1 MSKSNLS
8 HINELVSRIAR
19 EWCDIEEAL
28 KPYLDGQD
36 LLSWISQ
43 QEKINPNNEINTDRI
58 LRTIAGMQCAVIY
71 SSTKGFFDGVE
82 LTKIS
87 SLEEE
92 FLQYIN
98 TNCKNVLNELSK
110 GILNDKSLKIIED
123 SAKKIAANYK

>member
-1 MSKSNLS
+1 MAFKNL
-8 HINELVSRIAR
+8 
-19 EWCDIEEAL
+19 
-28 KPYLDGQD
+28 
-36 LLSWISQ
+36 
-43 QEKINPNNEINTDRI
+43 NPAED
-58 LRTIAGMQCAVIY
+58 TITTQITV
-71 SSTKGFFDGVE
+71 TKGFFDGVN

-98 TNCKNVLNELSK
+98 TNCKNVLDELSK